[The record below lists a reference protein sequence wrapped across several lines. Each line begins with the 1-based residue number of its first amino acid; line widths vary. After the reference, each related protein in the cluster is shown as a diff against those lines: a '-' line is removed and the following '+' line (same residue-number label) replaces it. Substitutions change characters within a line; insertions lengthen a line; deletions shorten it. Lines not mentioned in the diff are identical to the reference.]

1 MNDTTATAPTAP
13 TGAPAAPETARAIAE
28 DDARHLFRGWV
39 QQGTHRALP
48 VAGAAGSWFWDHA
61 GNRYLDFSSQLVYTN
76 LGHQHPRLVSAI
88 QEQAGKLCT
97 IAPHFAEEQR
107 ATAARKIAEVAPAG
121 LERVLFTSSGAE
133 AVEHAVRLAR
143 LHTGRFKLLA
153 AHHSFHGATST
164 AIQLTGDP
172 RRWRNDTGNA
182 GVVRF
187 FAPYLYRSS
196 FYAENEEQE
205 CLRALEHL
213 EQVIVLEG
221 ARTIAAIVLE
231 PVGGTSSGV
240 LVPPDGYLAGV
251 RELCTR
257 YGIMLILDEIMV
269 GFARTGAWFA
279 TDHWGVRPDLMTFA
293 KGVNSGY
300 LPLSGVLVGDEIVE
314 TFSATPYPGGSTYSG
329 HPMACAVAVAA
340 IDTMRDEGT
349 VEHSARLGREVFG
362 PELARIAERHPSV
375 GEARGIGTIW
385 ALELVRNKKTKE
397 MYVNYDTPDRLT
409 PPGAQLMGALMQ
421 RGVSA
426 MVYLNRLN
434 ITPPCNIS
442 EEDAREGL
450 ARIDE
455 ALTVADAHTH

>member
-1 MNDTTATAPTAP
+1 MTTSE
-13 TGAPAAPETARAIAE
+13 TGKGLEAAKAVAA
-28 DDARHLFRGWV
+28 DDAAHVFRGWV
-39 QQGTHRALP
+39 QQGTHMALP
-48 VAGAAGSWFWDHA
+48 VAGAEGSWFWDYA
-61 GNRYLDFSSQLVYTN
+61 GNRYLDFSSQLVYAN

-88 QEQAGKLCT
+88 KAQADRLCT
-97 IAPHFAEEQR
+97 IAPHFTEERR
-107 ATAARKIAEVAPAG
+107 ATAARKIAELAPEG
-121 LERVLFTSSGAE
+121 LNRVLFTSGGAE

-143 LHTGRFKLLA
+143 LHTGRFKMLA

-172 RRWRNDTGNA
+172 RRWRNDTGTA

-187 FAPYLYRSS
+187 FPPYLYRSA
-196 FYAENEEQE
+196 FYSENEEQE
-205 CLRALEHL
+205 CARALEHL
-213 EQVIVLEG
+213 EQIIVLEG

-251 RELCTR
+251 RELCDR

-269 GFARTGAWFA
+269 GFGRTGAWFA
-279 TDHWGVRPDLMTFA
+279 ADHWGVRPDLLTFA

-300 LPLSGVLVGDEIVE
+300 VPLSGVLVSDEIVE
-314 TFSATPYPGGSTYSG
+314 TFSKTPYPGGTTYSG
-329 HPMACAVAVAA
+329 HALACAVAVEA
-340 IDTMRDEGT
+340 IDTMRDEGV
-349 VEHSARLGREVFG
+349 VEHAARLGREVFE
-362 PELARIAERHPSV
+362 PELTKMAERHPCV
-375 GEARGIGTIW
+375 GEVRGIGAIW
-385 ALELVRNKKTKE
+385 ALELIKDRKTKE

-409 PPGAQLMGALMQ
+409 PQGAELMGALMQ
-421 RGVSA
+421 RGVNA
-426 MVYLNRLN
+426 MFYLNRLN

-455 ALTVADAHTH
+455 ALTVADARVA